1 LRTVLKS
8 GRSGIFAVG
17 LKGAHSGPTA
27 LAKFDK
33 FSFYIGLIAIKTAD

>member
-1 LRTVLKS
+1 MILT
-8 GRSGIFAVG
+8 VG
-17 LKGAHSGPTA
+17 LLSAHSGPTA